1 MCQEIV
7 EQGTDFIIILTQT
20 RMLRAYYRGT
30 PKLQAGRSKK
40 GKDNGSKEG
49 RKGEK
54 ERKEVNEVGQ
64 VYHLSHVA
72 IKP

>member
-1 MCQEIV
+1 
-7 EQGTDFIIILTQT
+7 
-20 RMLRAYYRGT
+20 MLRAYYRGT

-54 ERKEVNEVGQ
+54 ERKEVNEV
-64 VYHLSHVA
+64 
-72 IKP
+72 